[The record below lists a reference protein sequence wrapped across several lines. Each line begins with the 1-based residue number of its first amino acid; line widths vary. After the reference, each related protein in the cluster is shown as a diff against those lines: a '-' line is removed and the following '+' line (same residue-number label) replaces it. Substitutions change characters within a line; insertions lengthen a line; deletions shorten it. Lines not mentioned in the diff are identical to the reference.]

1 MRTIEELLE
10 DEVNGIKTENW
21 EDIVQV
27 ADDHQRL
34 LGSDDHDVQ
43 RGIDIGMIM
52 GLELAIKIIQ
62 RHENT

>member
-1 MRTIEELLE
+1 MRTLLELLE

-21 EDIVQV
+21 ENVVDV
-27 ADDHQRL
+27 ADDHYRL
-34 LGSDDHDVQ
+34 ISSDEYDVQ

-62 RHENT
+62 RHD

>member
-1 MRTIEELLE
+1 MRTLLELLE
-10 DEVNGIKTENW
+10 DEVNSVKQENW
-21 EDIVQV
+21 DNVVDV
-27 ADDHQRL
+27 ADDHYRL
-34 LGSDDHDVQ
+34 LASDDHDVQ